1 MVPPSP
7 VPPRFSPSPTSPNP
21 HSSLLPLIRKQ
32 TRVYR
37 RGRLKKNKQIWIGY
51 NKEKN
56 KEPKKNMKHIVQS
69 TYIGKHRNRVKT
81 QNQEPQYITKRPV
94 GQEKKRIS
102 TKAVRFQS
110 VFSITI
116 WPCQI
121 CSLYHRWWILR
132 AWDMNQRALGEG
144 GVLEWP

>member
-1 MVPPSP
+1 MVSNKQELSTQQLDYYIWTMVPPSP

-37 RGRLKKNKQIWIGY
+37 RGRLKTNKQTNLNRIQQREKQRA
-51 NKEKN
+51 KEKHETYSAEHIHWQTQ
-56 KEPKKNMKHIVQS
+56 KPCKNTKSGTTIYNQ
-69 TYIGKHRNRVKT
+69 KT
-81 QNQEPQYITKRPV
+81 CRAR
-94 GQEKKRIS
+94 KKRIS

-116 WPCQI
+116 
-121 CSLYHRWWILR
+121 
-132 AWDMNQRALGEG
+132 
-144 GVLEWP
+144 